1 MEAVALSILV
11 VVIYFILIYIFGRTN
26 KNTPKFTSGSF
37 TSTVYTSEG
46 STKPYKN
53 EPIEEP
59 KEEPKEESKENIAE
73 HYKHILEINATYA
86 ERVLY
91 SFLTG
96 KIDFEFQK
104 IIYTDNKKH
113 FFIADFYIPSK
124 NLIIELDGEYH
135 DNIKQQDK
143 DIWRTRILKS
153 LGYKVIRFK
162 NKQITESNNL
172 FWVLNIIKNK

>member
-1 MEAVALSILV
+1 MEAAALSILV
-11 VVIYFILIYIFGRTN
+11 VIIYFILMYIFGRTN
-26 KNTPKFTSGSF
+26 KNTPKFTSSIF
-37 TSTVYTSEG
+37 TSTVHTSEG
-46 STKPYKN
+46 SIKPYKE

-59 KEEPKEESKENIAE
+59 KENIAE
-73 HYKHILEINATYA
+73 HYKHILEVNATYA

-162 NKQITESNNL
+162 NKQITESRDL
-172 FWVLNIIKNK
+172 SWILNIIENK

>member
-1 MEAVALSILV
+1 MQAVVLSILV
-11 VVIYFILIYIFGRTN
+11 VVIYFIIIYIFGRTN
-26 KNTPKFTSGSF
+26 KNTPKFTSGIF
-37 TSTVYTSEG
+37 TSTVHTSEG
-46 STKPYKN
+46 STKFYK
-53 EPIEEP
+53 EEP
-59 KEEPKEESKENIAE
+59 KEEPKENIAE
-73 HYKHILEINATYA
+73 HYKHILEVNATYA

-172 FWVLNIIKNK
+172 FWVLNIIENK

>member
-26 KNTPKFTSGSF
+26 KNTPKFTPGSF
-37 TSTVYTSEG
+37 TSTLHTLEG
-46 STKPYKN
+46 STKPYK
-53 EPIEEP
+53 EEP
-59 KEEPKEESKENIAE
+59 KENTAE
-73 HYKHILEINATYA
+73 YYKHVLEINATYA
-86 ERVLY
+86 ERVFY

-104 IIYTDNKKH
+104 IIYTDNKH

-135 DNIKQQDK
+135 DSIKQQDK
-143 DIWRTRILKS
+143 DI
-153 LGYKVIRFK
+153 
-162 NKQITESNNL
+162 
-172 FWVLNIIKNK
+172 

>member
-11 VVIYFILIYIFGRTN
+11 VVIYFILIYIFGRIN
-26 KNTPKFTSGSF
+26 KNTPKFTPGSF
-37 TSTVYTSEG
+37 TSTLHTSEG
-46 STKPYKN
+46 SVKPY
-53 EPIEEP
+53 
-59 KEEPKEESKENIAE
+59 KEESKENIAE
-73 HYKHILEINATYA
+73 HYKHILEVNATYA

-135 DNIKQQDK
+135 DNAKQQNK
-143 DIWRTRILKS
+143 DIWRTKVLKS
-153 LGYKVIRFK
+153 LGYRVIRFK
-162 NKQITESNNL
+162 NKQIVESNNL